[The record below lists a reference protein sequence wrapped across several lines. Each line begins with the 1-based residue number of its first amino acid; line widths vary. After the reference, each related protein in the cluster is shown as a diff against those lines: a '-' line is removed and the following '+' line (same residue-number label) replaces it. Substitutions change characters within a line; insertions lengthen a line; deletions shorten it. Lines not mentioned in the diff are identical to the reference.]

1 MPEDATPPWLDALHP
16 FAERAD
22 YRVPLKTPI
31 HRVGGRIVADVAGVF
46 LRLPRREGP
55 HFADDLG
62 RRAAAMVELEGEPL
76 MAELA
81 VLRLLER
88 AGWSG
93 RWVNTVGAGG
103 EVWKYLT
110 HWAPDLPRDGQRNRV
125 LEEEEPRQVLA
136 AIARR
141 AAKRYAGCWDVYAW
155 RGGDFA
161 FLQLKRG
168 APKAKDEVA
177 AAQVDWLHTALLFGD
192 ARITPASFAVVHW
205 EYGQV

>member
-1 MPEDATPPWLDALHP
+1 MPETSPSWLDALRP
-16 FAERAD
+16 FAERTD

-31 HRVGGRIVADVAGVF
+31 HRVGRIIHDVAGVY
-46 LRLPRREGP
+46 LRLPKWEGAP
-55 HFADDLG
+55 FVDDLG
-62 RRAAAMVELEGEPL
+62 KKAAGMIGLEGEHL
-76 MAELA
+76 FAELA

-93 RWVNTVGAGG
+93 RWVNTTGARG

-110 HWAPDLPRDGQRNRV
+110 HWTDAPRDQQRNRV

-136 AIARR
+136 GIARR

-155 RGGDFA
+155 RGGEFA
-161 FLQLKRG
+161 FLQTKRG
-168 APKAKDEVA
+168 APSARDEIG

-192 ARITPASFAVVHW
+192 PRIREDSFALVQW
-205 EYGQV
+205 DYQ